1 VTNCRHRPQGNRLSQ
16 CSGMTADPASS
27 VRDVSEESSAARRD
41 EGAPVDWWHA
51 IELPDGSV
59 TPGGWDLRETARAI
73 PWSDLQGK
81 RCLDVGTA
89 DGFWA
94 FEMERR
100 GAAEVLATDV
110 PSPFQARARARFEYA
125 REQLGSG
132 VRYEERDVF
141 QLEGE
146 FDVLFAGYVLQMVRD
161 PIGALVAMR
170 RVCRG
175 QMLVLETISWPLALV
190 PAPVARLDAR
200 RDGSE
205 WFVFNRLGLRKA
217 LELAG
222 WTVEAQTKTLRD
234 RAGPLSI
241 AQEASRSLKYRLGA
255 RGRSCALRAAPTG
268 SAMRLFGASG

>member
-1 VTNCRHRPQGNRLSQ
+1 MSEDLAG
-16 CSGMTADPASS
+16 PA
-27 VRDVSEESSAARRD
+27 RD
-41 EGAPVDWWHA
+41 EAAPVDWWHA

-73 PWSDLQGK
+73 PWPDVEGK
-81 RCLDVGTA
+81 RCLDIGTA

-100 GAAEVLATDV
+100 GAAEVLATDL
-110 PSPFQARARARFEYA
+110 PSPFQARARARFEHVH
-125 REQLGSG
+125 EQLGSG

-141 QLEGE
+141 RLEGE

-170 RVCRG
+170 RVCCG
-175 QMLVLETISWPLALV
+175 QLLLLETVSWPLALV
-190 PAPVARLDAR
+190 PAPVARLDGR

-222 WTVEAQTKTLRD
+222 WTVEAQAKTLRD
-234 RAGPLSI
+234 RAGPLPI
-241 AQEASRSLKYRLGA
+241 AQRASRSLKYRLGV

-268 SAMRLFGASG
+268 SAMRLFGPSG

>member
-1 VTNCRHRPQGNRLSQ
+1 
-16 CSGMTADPASS
+16 MSS
-27 VRDVSEESSAARRD
+27 VHGVGDDSRPLGSKEARL
-41 EGAPVDWWHA
+41 GDWWHA

-73 PWSDLQGK
+73 PWPDLAGK

-100 GAAEVLATDV
+100 GAAEVLATDL
-110 PSPFQARARARFEYA
+110 PSPFQARAQKRFEHV
-125 REQLGSG
+125 RELLGSS
-132 VRYEERDVF
+132 VRYDERDVF
-141 QLEGE
+141 DLEGE

-161 PIGALVAMR
+161 PIGALASMR

-175 QMLVLETISWPLALV
+175 HLILLETISWPLALV
-190 PAPVARLDAR
+190 RAPVARLDAR
-200 RDGSE
+200 HDGSE
-205 WFVFNRLGLRKA
+205 WFVFNRRGLSKA

-222 WTVEAQTKTLRD
+222 WAIEAQTETLRD
-234 RAGPLSI
+234 QAGPLPI
-241 AQEASRSLKYRLGA
+241 AQKASRSLKYRLGV

-268 SAMRLFGASG
+268 SAMRLFGTSG

>member
-1 VTNCRHRPQGNRLSQ
+1 MAPEL
-16 CSGMTADPASS
+16 ASS
-27 VRDVSEESSAARRD
+27 VRDVSEDSLPLASDDRAL
-41 EGAPVDWWHA
+41 GDWWHV
-51 IELPDGSV
+51 IDLPDGSA

-73 PWSDLQGK
+73 PWPDLQGK

-94 FEMERR
+94 FD
-100 GAAEVLATDV
+100 TDT
-110 PSPFQARARARFEYA
+110 PSHFQARARTRFEHA

-141 QLEGE
+141 QLEGS
-146 FDVLFAGYVLQMVRD
+146 FDVVFAGYVLQMVRD
-161 PIGALVAMR
+161 PIGALDAMR

-175 QMLVLETISWPLALV
+175 HLLLLETVSWPLALV

-205 WFVFNRLGLRKA
+205 WFIFNRLGLRKA
-217 LELAG
+217 VELAG
-222 WTVEAQTKTLRD
+222 WTVEEQTQTLRD
-234 RAGPLSI
+234 RAGPLPL
-241 AQEASRSLKYRLGA
+241 AQRASRSLKYRLGG

-268 SAMRLFGASG
+268 SPMRLFGASG

>member
-1 VTNCRHRPQGNRLSQ
+1 MSDD
-16 CSGMTADPASS
+16 SGGPA
-27 VRDVSEESSAARRD
+27 RD
-41 EGAPVDWWHA
+41 ESAPVDWWHA

-73 PWSDLQGK
+73 PWPDLQGK

-100 GAAEVLATDV
+100 GAAEVVATDA

-125 REQLGSG
+125 RDRLGSG

-175 QMLVLETISWPLALV
+175 QLLLLETISRPLALV
-190 PAPVARLDAR
+190 PAEVA
-200 RDGSE
+200 
-205 WFVFNRLGLRKA
+205 
-217 LELAG
+217 
-222 WTVEAQTKTLRD
+222 
-234 RAGPLSI
+234 
-241 AQEASRSLKYRLGA
+241 
-255 RGRSCALRAAPTG
+255 
-268 SAMRLFGASG
+268 

>member
-1 VTNCRHRPQGNRLSQ
+1 VIEDSRP
-16 CSGMTADPASS
+16 TASDDGVPA
-27 VRDVSEESSAARRD
+27 
-41 EGAPVDWWHA
+41 DWWHV

-59 TPGGWDLRETARAI
+59 TPGGWDLRQTARAI
-73 PWSDLQGK
+73 PWPDLRGK

-110 PSPFQARARARFEYA
+110 PSPFQARARVRFEHV
-125 REQLGSG
+125 RERLGSS

-141 QLEGE
+141 RLEGD

-161 PIGALVAMR
+161 PIGALDAMR

-175 QMLVLETISWPLALV
+175 QLLLLETVSWPLALV
-190 PAPVARLDAR
+190 PAPTARLDAR

-205 WFVFNRLGLRKA
+205 WFVFNRRGLRKA

-222 WTVEAQTKTLRD
+222 WSVEEQTRTLRD
-234 RAGPLSI
+234 RAGPLPA
-241 AQEASRSLKYRLGA
+241 AQRAGKSLKHRLGV

-268 SAMRLFGASG
+268 SMMRLFGTSG

>member
-1 VTNCRHRPQGNRLSQ
+1 
-16 CSGMTADPASS
+16 MTPELASS
-27 VRDVSEESSAARRD
+27 VRDVSEDSVPLASDDRALT
-41 EGAPVDWWHA
+41 DWWHV
-51 IELPDGSV
+51 IDLPDGSA

-73 PWSDLQGK
+73 PWPDMQGK

-100 GAAEVLATDV
+100 GAAEVVATDT
-110 PSPFQARARARFEYA
+110 PSPFQARARTRFERA
-125 REQLGSG
+125 QEELGSG

-141 QLEGE
+141 QLEGD
-146 FDVLFAGYVLQMVRD
+146 FDVVFAGYVLQMVRD
-161 PIGALVAMR
+161 PIGALGAMR

-175 QMLVLETISWPLALV
+175 HLLLLETVSWPLALV

-205 WFVFNRLGLRKA
+205 WFIFNRLGLRKA
-217 LELAG
+217 AELAG
-222 WTVEAQTKTLRD
+222 WTVEEQTRTLRD
-234 RAGPLSI
+234 RAGPLPV
-241 AQEASRSLKYRLGA
+241 AQKASRSLKYRLGG

-268 SAMRLFGASG
+268 SPMRLFGASG